1 MKGIAVFQ
9 NKLKGYV
16 TFIQDDSKGIV
27 KINGNIS
34 NLSPGKHGFH
44 VHKYGN
50 LLKTDCTKCGF
61 DPIDISSISNMLQIS
76 GPRVI
81 RIAS

>member
-16 TFIQDDSKGIV
+16 TFIQEDSKSVV
-27 KINGNIS
+27 KINGKIS

-50 LLKTDCTKCGF
+50 LLKTDCTKCGGHF
-61 DPIDISSISNMLQIS
+61 
-76 GPRVI
+76 R
-81 RIAS
+81 